1 MTQKDENYLLQEICR
16 NSGMGVAA
24 INQVLKDV
32 YDEEFA
38 YELNVQADKM
48 EQFARKAGIRLRE
61 NGSEPSEPKPIATA
75 MLVTAIRMKQALQN
89 RTEDVAD
96 LIGMEVL
103 LENGEKFG
111 VLRDVMETGANDVY
125 IVDRVDGEEILLPAI
140 HDCVLDVDV
149 EKNTMTVHLMKGL
162 V

>member
-1 MTQKDENYLLQEICR
+1 MYE
-16 NSGMGVAA
+16 
-24 INQVLKDV
+24 
-32 YDEEFA
+32 EEFA

-96 LIGMEVL
+96 LIGKGNER
-103 LENGEKFG
+103 G
-111 VLRDVMETGANDVY
+111 VKELKN
-125 IVDRVDGEEILLPAI
+125 AI
-140 HDCVLDVDV
+140 HKYRNAGIYATELANEMVDF
-149 EKNTMTVHLMKGL
+149 ESDNLRKMYTYCRYPEES
-162 V
+162 

>member
-48 EQFARKAGIRLRE
+48 EQFAERPGYVCGK
-61 NGSEPSEPKPIATA
+61 TA
-75 MLVTAIRMKQALQN
+75 VSRRNQSQ
-89 RTEDVAD
+89 
-96 LIGMEVL
+96 
-103 LENGEKFG
+103 
-111 VLRDVMETGANDVY
+111 
-125 IVDRVDGEEILLPAI
+125 LPQL
-140 HDCVLDVDV
+140 CW
-149 EKNTMTVHLMKGL
+149 
-162 V
+162 

>member
-48 EQFARKAGIRLRE
+48 EQFARKAGMRLRE